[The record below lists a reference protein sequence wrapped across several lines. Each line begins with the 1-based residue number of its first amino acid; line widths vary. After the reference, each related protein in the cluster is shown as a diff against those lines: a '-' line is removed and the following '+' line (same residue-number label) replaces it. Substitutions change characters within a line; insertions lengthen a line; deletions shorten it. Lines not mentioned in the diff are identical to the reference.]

1 MSRQLPDLIDPL
13 QFAEKGQ
20 AFSGQ
25 VAISRMHRI
34 KDSLSNDQGCLE
46 VALRFGK
53 DEAGQRYIKG
63 EIHGELQLF
72 CQRCMMPMAW
82 PLDASFSLALLH
94 SEAQLETMADIYE
107 PFMVPEEKVKL
118 VELLEDEVIL
128 QLPLVP
134 KHEVAQCPNGAL
146 ILDSADSV
154 SGSDGEKDN
163 RASATSGQAAAQQTA
178 KPNPFSVLADLKKQK
193 H

>member
-13 QFAEKGQ
+13 QIAEKGQ
-20 AFSGQ
+20 VFSGQ
-25 VAISRMHRI
+25 VAISRMQRI

-53 DEAGQRYIKG
+53 DESGQRYVKG

-82 PLDASFSLALLH
+82 PLDAGFSLALLR
-94 SEAQLETMADIYE
+94 SEAQIESMADIYE
-107 PFMVPEEKVKL
+107 PFIVPPEKVKL
-118 VELLEDEVIL
+118 VELLEDEIIL

-134 KHEVAQCPNGAL
+134 KHELDQCVNGPM
-146 ILDSADSV
+146 IQRSASQAI
-154 SGSDGEKDN
+154 
-163 RASATSGQAAAQQTA
+163 ASAGDNQPGDDVKPGQSASEPV
-178 KPNPFSVLADLKKQK
+178 KPNPFSVLADLKKPKQ
-193 H
+193 